1 MNQDKGLS
9 SEESDNEDLM
19 KSPFDSSSPSDTL
32 INSRVADA
40 VKDDPVSITSKEAKS
55 SERSAEES
63 EQANEGSS
71 LGRTPSEE
79 DVSEHSTDGLI
90 GTSDERKELMDH
102 INAEYEAS
110 LAVDKEK
117 ELQKEAN
124 VRREALRVS
133 RENRVLH
140 EPAAQKPRVIVSVFF
155 ILRKIQSV
163 ASLMLCMTQCELPMP
178 LCKDGEDDVT
188 FFDAQYDNNHDDTLP
203 DQEVER
209 KLSIP
214 QNGGDHEVNFVSVQN
229 ENVYNESLPDEE
241 LKLEHEPQDLDEVQ
255 PRPPVQLLEDDP
267 EISSVEQVTIQTL
280 EVLNVKREM
289 AAKAQ
294 LINHS
299 VMVREAKM
307 QLAMVFVEKYT
318 VFWDN
323 FVSSYCEGC
332 SHFTF
337 SVSAAL
343 SQDDFVAIGRL
354 LSHQYIQTGTLPLQ
368 ISEAIMQQAV
378 VGKVSEDCL
387 INSFLMLLHEKE
399 REILQHAIHGNQ
411 PFPVSDV
418 LDILSDYGVTSIPS
432 ASNIG
437 KILLQV
443 SETELI
449 SKPFLYITKLRE
461 GMGPFWQDVTDKEVH
476 ALYSVCTPTP
486 SNVLQSLEV
495 SAEDQQEAKDGSHVL
510 SRAKTT
516 SYLVG
521 SFAFALELMCCFL
534 TAELESS
541 L

>member
-1 MNQDKGLS
+1 
-9 SEESDNEDLM
+9 
-19 KSPFDSSSPSDTL
+19 
-32 INSRVADA
+32 
-40 VKDDPVSITSKEAKS
+40 
-55 SERSAEES
+55 
-63 EQANEGSS
+63 
-71 LGRTPSEE
+71 
-79 DVSEHSTDGLI
+79 
-90 GTSDERKELMDH
+90 
-102 INAEYEAS
+102 
-110 LAVDKEK
+110 
-117 ELQKEAN
+117 
-124 VRREALRVS
+124 
-133 RENRVLH
+133 
-140 EPAAQKPRVIVSVFF
+140 
-155 ILRKIQSV
+155 
-163 ASLMLCMTQCELPMP
+163 MTQCELPMP

-299 VMVREAKM
+299 VMVREVNRHNCVNELLSLYKDQNIVNCELLLSFQGEDA
-307 QLAMVFVEKYT
+307 AGDGVRREVYS

-418 LDILSDYGVTSIPS
+418 LDILSD
-432 ASNIG
+432 
-437 KILLQV
+437 
-443 SETELI
+443 
-449 SKPFLYITKLRE
+449 
-461 GMGPFWQDVTDKEVH
+461 
-476 ALYSVCTPTP
+476 
-486 SNVLQSLEV
+486 
-495 SAEDQQEAKDGSHVL
+495 
-510 SRAKTT
+510 
-516 SYLVG
+516 
-521 SFAFALELMCCFL
+521 
-534 TAELESS
+534 
-541 L
+541 